1 MQRLQSK
8 SEELFESAE
17 VLACPKLQ
25 RDAEELCYKLNYE
38 RPGAPCFDEPPDCGR
53 TFIDRTRIDY
63 GSFGLSETSKRRR
76 DALSI
81 FLSGLF
87 SIPYEN

>member
-17 VLACPKLQ
+17 VLAYPKLQ

-38 RPGAPCFDEPPDCGR
+38 RPGAPCFDEPPGYGSNL
-53 TFIDRTRIDY
+53 IDRT
-63 GSFGLSETSKRRR
+63 
-76 DALSI
+76 
-81 FLSGLF
+81 
-87 SIPYEN
+87 

>member
-8 SEELFESAE
+8 SEDLFESAE

-38 RPGAPCFDEPPDCGR
+38 RPGAPSFDEPPGHGSNLINR
-53 TFIDRTRIDY
+53 T
-63 GSFGLSETSKRRR
+63 
-76 DALSI
+76 
-81 FLSGLF
+81 
-87 SIPYEN
+87 